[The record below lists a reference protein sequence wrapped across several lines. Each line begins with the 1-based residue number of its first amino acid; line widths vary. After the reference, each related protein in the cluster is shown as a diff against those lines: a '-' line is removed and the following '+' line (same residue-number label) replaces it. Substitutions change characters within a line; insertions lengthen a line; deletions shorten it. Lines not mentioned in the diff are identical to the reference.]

1 MIGPLADARGWVRM
15 SEGMDRTTLSVVYLL
30 TNPAMPGL
38 VKIGRTSQEDA
49 QKRLDG
55 LYTTGVPVPFELIFA
70 CRVEDSAKVEQAL
83 HTAFAPQRVNPRREF
98 FRIEPEQALAILRLL
113 HIEDA
118 TGTVEAQSSNISEQE
133 LGATKSLR
141 ARRPNLDFEV
151 LGIPSGS
158 ELQCTRN
165 DAVVTV
171 VGPKKVRLNG
181 EETSLSAATKEVLQL
196 DYQVAPGG
204 FWTYQGKLIS
214 DFYEEVY
221 GERPT

>member
-1 MIGPLADARGWVRM
+1 MV
-15 SEGMDRTTLSVVYLL
+15 EGGDRSNFSIVYLL

-49 QKRLDG
+49 HRRLDS
-55 LYTTGVPVPFELIFA
+55 LYSTGVPVPFELVFA
-70 CRVEDSAKVEQAL
+70 CRVEDSARVEQAL

-118 TGTVEAQSSNISEQE
+118 TRSVEQQSSGISEQE
-133 LGATKSLR
+133 LGATRSLR

-151 LGIPSGS
+151 MGIPNGS

-171 VGPKKVRLNG
+171 VGPRKVSLNG
-181 EETSLSAATKEVLQL
+181 EDVSLTAATREVMQL
-196 DYQVAPGG
+196 EYAVAPAS
-204 FWTYQGKLIS
+204 FWTYQGRRII
-214 DFYEEVY
+214 DIYEEIY
-221 GERPT
+221 GEQPA